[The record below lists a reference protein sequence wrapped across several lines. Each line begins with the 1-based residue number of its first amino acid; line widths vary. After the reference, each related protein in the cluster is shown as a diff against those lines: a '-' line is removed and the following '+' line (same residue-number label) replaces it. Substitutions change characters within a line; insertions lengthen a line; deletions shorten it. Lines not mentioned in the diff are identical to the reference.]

1 MSAPLTNPRRRSF
14 KATLPPLSTSSN
26 PVDST
31 TCRRLGHHN
40 MQLKKGATFHSPKT
54 PPSEE
59 FDPILNFPTLPRRSP
74 TCPRSLEDVI
84 AAERRMA
91 AFLGN
96 VERNFSG
103 LESDSSFS
111 KPSRDDLPVPKGILA
126 A

>member
-14 KATLPPLSTSSN
+14 KATLPPLSTFSN
-26 PVDST
+26 PANSA
-31 TCRRLGHHN
+31 TCRRPGHHN

-59 FDPILNFPTLPRRSP
+59 LDPILNFPTLPRRSP
-74 TCPRSLEDVI
+74 TCPRSLEDVL
-84 AAERRMA
+84 AAEKRMA
-91 AFLGN
+91 AFLGT

-111 KPSRDDLPVPKGILA
+111 KASRDDLP
-126 A
+126 